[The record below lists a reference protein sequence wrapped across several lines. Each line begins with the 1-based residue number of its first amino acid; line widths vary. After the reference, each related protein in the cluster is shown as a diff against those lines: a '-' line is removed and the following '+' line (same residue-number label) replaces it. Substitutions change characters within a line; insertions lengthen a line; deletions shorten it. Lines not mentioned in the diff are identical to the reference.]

1 MLPVDIKFGIIKQLT
16 IKIPVLNIQS
26 SPVTIQLQGMDLIL
40 APKAQEDWR
49 FPDIFGE
56 KFMKEQLMKVA
67 SRVISDIASQQEQ
80 GFRDRIKIKILDNF
94 MMNIKDV
101 HVRFEDISDAGDS
114 KRNQIGQTTFGVLLS
129 ELDLKTVDGEGNAI
143 FHDRTA
149 KGGKITKILKMEGL
163 AIYLNPQDTLIIHQ
177 IAAEH
182 MEADAQISTM

>member
-1 MLPVDIKFGIIKQLT
+1 M
-16 IKIPVLNIQS
+16 
-26 SPVTIQLQGMDLIL
+26 
-40 APKAQEDWR
+40 KA
-49 FPDIFGE
+49 
-56 KFMKEQLMKVA
+56 QLMKIA
-67 SRVISDIASQQEQ
+67 NRVISDIASQQEQ

-149 KGGKITKILKMEGL
+149 IGGKITKILKMEGL

-182 MEADAQISTM
+182 MEVEAQISSMQALMDKVVTPYRRHI

>member
-1 MLPVDIKFGIIKQLT
+1 
-16 IKIPVLNIQS
+16 
-26 SPVTIQLQGMDLIL
+26 
-40 APKAQEDWR
+40 
-49 FPDIFGE
+49 
-56 KFMKEQLMKVA
+56 
-67 SRVISDIASQQEQ
+67 
-80 GFRDRIKIKILDNF
+80 

-101 HVRFEDISDAGDS
+101 HVRFEDISDSGDS
-114 KRNQIGQTTFGVLLS
+114 KRNQIGQTTFGILMS

-182 MEADAQISTM
+182 MEVDAQISTM